1 MTLARFAARNVLR
14 NTRRSLLTVLSIAG
28 GLFVLVLLKGL
39 QDGYVA
45 QRLDAGL
52 GLSVGHLVVRPGEGS
67 ERTAVGIADGA
78 RVARVLVTDPEVIAA
93 APRIRFEG
101 FAKSSHGAAG
111 VAVVGVDPDAE
122 SATTRLP
129 RAVVEGAFL
138 PPRATG
144 DPPPM
149 VVGQELARRLG
160 VSLGDRIGLLV
171 EGQDGALVA
180 EAFRVVGIFRTGG
193 AFFDA
198 AVAYVP
204 RSVARSMILPAG
216 DATEVI
222 ARLRDALEASR
233 VAARAA
239 AMPALRGLRVQT
251 WREAAPEVL
260 EAMEVLRVMELVR
273 SAVLFA
279 LVALGIFNTVTMS
292 VYERRKEFGVLMA
305 IGMRPRAV
313 FALLVLEVGLLALAG
328 VILGIGSGM
337 AVTGQWLGRH
347 GVDFSALGAHLP
359 GALEG
364 TGVIYPVVRAG
375 NLFVAAAWVL
385 AISVA
390 VLVLPGYR
398 VLRLDPATALRDRP

>member
-1 MTLARFAARNVLR
+1 LTLARFAARNVLR
-14 NTRRSLLTVLSIAG
+14 NTRRSLLTVLSMAG

-52 GLSVGHLVVRPGEGS
+52 GLSVGHLVVRPGGGG
-67 ERTAVGIADGA
+67 ERAAGGIADGA
-78 RVARVLVTDPEVIAA
+78 RVARMLVKDPEVIAA

-111 VAVVGVDPDAE
+111 VAVVGVDPEAE

-138 PPRATG
+138 VPRAMG
-144 DPPPM
+144 DLPPM
-149 VVGQELARRLG
+149 VVGKELARRLG

-204 RSVARSMILPAG
+204 RSVARRMVLPAG

-222 ARLRDALEASR
+222 ARLRDALEASQ

-239 AMPALRGLRVQT
+239 EMPALRGLRVQT

-313 FALLVLEVGLLALAG
+313 FTLLVLEVGLLALAG
-328 VILGIGSGM
+328 VGLGVGSGM
-337 AVTGQWLGRH
+337 AVTEQWLGQR
-347 GVDFSALGAHLP
+347 GVDFSALGARLP

-364 TGVIYPVVRAG
+364 TGVIYPVVRIG
-375 NLFVAAAWVL
+375 NLLVAAAWVL
-385 AISVA
+385 GISVA

-398 VLRLDPATALRDRP
+398 VLRLDPAAALRDRP